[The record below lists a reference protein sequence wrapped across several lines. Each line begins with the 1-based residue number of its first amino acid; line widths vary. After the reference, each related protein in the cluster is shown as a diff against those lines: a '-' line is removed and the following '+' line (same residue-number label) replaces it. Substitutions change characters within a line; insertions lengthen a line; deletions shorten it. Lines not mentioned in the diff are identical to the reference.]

1 MSRRQRVWKKI
12 HNKTRQIRKTSLL
25 GVGALCALAAALLA
39 GGSVRAAVSVSGI
52 LRISDVETDMD
63 WGEAEPD
70 DTLVYWHTFNVK
82 SDKFEIDNNYDS
94 NHSDS
99 SENVNPE
106 NPIAVSVESY
116 NSEIMFDPVISD
128 PELNWTV
135 TEDGETIESP
145 SSWSNFREAFPVLYR
160 NQETGIAE
168 SITYYRV
175 STGTQETKDLED
187 SLAEYYVNHMSEYAQ
202 RYSKNIMA
210 AVGGGNYCQDL
221 LESFAQEYNLEQYD
235 QKEGIPLTRDGKA
248 VYQIEMLT
256 VSNLKSQI

>member
-82 SDKFEIDNNYDS
+82 SVEFEINNNYDS

-116 NSEIMFDPVISD
+116 NSEIMFDPVIPD

-135 TEDGETIESP
+135 TEDGATIESP

-160 NQETGIAE
+160 
-168 SITYYRV
+168 
-175 STGTQETKDLED
+175 
-187 SLAEYYVNHMSEYAQ
+187 
-202 RYSKNIMA
+202 
-210 AVGGGNYCQDL
+210 
-221 LESFAQEYNLEQYD
+221 
-235 QKEGIPLTRDGKA
+235 
-248 VYQIEMLT
+248 
-256 VSNLKSQI
+256 

>member
-1 MSRRQRVWKKI
+1 MSRRQRVWKKF
-12 HNKTRQIRKTSLL
+12 HNKIRQIRKPSLL
-25 GVGALCALAAALLA
+25 GAGVLCALAVALLV

-135 TEDGETIESP
+135 TENGATI
-145 SSWSNFREAFPVLYR
+145 
-160 NQETGIAE
+160 
-168 SITYYRV
+168 
-175 STGTQETKDLED
+175 
-187 SLAEYYVNHMSEYAQ
+187 
-202 RYSKNIMA
+202 
-210 AVGGGNYCQDL
+210 
-221 LESFAQEYNLEQYD
+221 
-235 QKEGIPLTRDGKA
+235 
-248 VYQIEMLT
+248 
-256 VSNLKSQI
+256 